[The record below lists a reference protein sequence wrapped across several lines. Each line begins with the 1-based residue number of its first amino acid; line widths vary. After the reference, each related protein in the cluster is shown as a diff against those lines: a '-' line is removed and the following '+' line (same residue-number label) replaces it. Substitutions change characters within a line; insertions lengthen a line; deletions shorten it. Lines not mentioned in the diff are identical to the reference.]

1 MAHKQ
6 IERLGVYNLIL
17 VEHFEVKCFKKG
29 GYLGSVQGSWGKA
42 TSQQIYFKTD
52 IDFEKAGV

>member
-6 IERLGVYNLIL
+6 IERLECTIPFQF
-17 VEHFEVKCFKKG
+17 EHFEVKCFKKG